1 MKNTLDP
8 SFRYVTARHTN
19 TRALFDRIQGQ
30 RQSDRS
36 TATESG
42 PLTAS
47 IAIAFREQKTGT
59 RKKRLSGAES

>member
-19 TRALFDRIQGQ
+19 TRALFDRIQRQ

-36 TATESG
+36 ATTGSG

-47 IAIAFREQKTGT
+47 IAIAFREQKTRTG
-59 RKKRLSGAES
+59 KKRSSGAES